1 MGLGA
6 GPSVRWVGVW
16 DVRVEVGRVA
26 GRGRWRVVRACD
38 GFVWGARVRVWC
50 IALRKYYD
58 KTYGKLWFHFMLTEN
73 IGKQNPWAKSPDHKS

>member
-1 MGLGA
+1 M
-6 GPSVRWVGVW
+6 GVW
-16 DVRVEVGRVA
+16 DVRVEGERVRVWGVLSPRVA
-26 GRGRWRVVRACD
+26 VDARAVRACD

-73 IGKQNPWAKSPDHKS
+73 IGKQNPWAKSPHP